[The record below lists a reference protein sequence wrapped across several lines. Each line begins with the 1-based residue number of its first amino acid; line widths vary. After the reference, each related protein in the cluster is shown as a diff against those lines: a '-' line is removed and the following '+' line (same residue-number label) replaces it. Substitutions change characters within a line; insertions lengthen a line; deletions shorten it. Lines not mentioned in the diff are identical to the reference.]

1 MKPVLIMLLLILSFH
16 AVSQQRFEVY
26 DEKTIS
32 ELNRKL
38 EVGRLILNDYE
49 LINSGTGKM
58 FIKSLVNAKDSVPSS
73 YLVRISDLNGKLI
86 KEIDTKYSWNDPDFY
101 FGTSFIGNRKFCI
114 MARRGAFYILNL
126 SANHLI
132 GPIQLSSRINEAQDG
147 QSGMVWTSEVFNDG
161 QYLIISA
168 IDEGIY
174 CLNMDDL
181 YNPFEVEFYA
191 DRKTLFKGHFFFLD
205 HRKDNIYNGI
215 VASKENN
222 YSEEYHPR
230 FLFQGYQLK
239 VDANNKII
247 KYDIDN
253 RYLVLLRD
261 QQSTENE
268 YLIIDYFE
276 GRLLD
281 GVLDKEKIHE
291 LAGKIY

>member
-1 MKPVLIMLLLILSFH
+1 MLSLKIV
-16 AVSQQRFEVY
+16 AQDRFEVY
-26 DEKTIS
+26 SKKTIP

-38 EVGRLILNDYE
+38 EVGRMIPNDHE
-49 LINSGTGKM
+49 LINSVTGKM
-58 FIKSLVNAKDSVPSS
+58 FIKSLANPKDSVLSS

-86 KEIDTKYSWNDPDFY
+86 KEIDTKYSWSDLDFY
-101 FGTSFIGNRKFCI
+101 FGTSYIGNRKFNI

-147 QSGMVWTSEVFNDG
+147 QSGLVWTSEVFNEG

-174 CLNMDDL
+174 CLNLDDL
-181 YNPFEVEFYA
+181 YTPFEVEFYA

-222 YSEEYHPR
+222 YSKEYHPK

-239 VDANNKII
+239 VNANNEII
-247 KYDIDN
+247 KYNIDN

-261 QQSTENE
+261 QQKTEND

-276 GRLLD
+276 GRLLN
-281 GVLDKEKIHE
+281 GVLDKEKIDE
-291 LAGKIY
+291 LMGKLH